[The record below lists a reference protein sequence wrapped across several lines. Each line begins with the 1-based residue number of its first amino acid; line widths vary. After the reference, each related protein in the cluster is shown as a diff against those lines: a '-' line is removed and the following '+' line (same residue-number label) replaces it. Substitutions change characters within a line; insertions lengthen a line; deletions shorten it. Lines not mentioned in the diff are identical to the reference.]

1 MNSLRRK
8 TAARGRHSGHVQRAF
23 TLIELLVV
31 IAIIAILAGL
41 LLPSLVGAR
50 KKTQGI
56 QCMNNHRQLALAWR
70 LYTDDNVDRLPYAS
84 EDPIRLG
91 TFTASWV
98 TGTLDF
104 DPANR
109 ANWDPDYNIKKGAIW
124 PYTGKSLGIYKCPS
138 DHSTITVNRK
148 ILPRVRSMC
157 MNVYLGGW
165 GGTDGGW
172 GVKITNS
179 ILYFKSAD
187 LANPGPSKVFV
198 FVDQREDSINMG
210 NFAVYMG
217 GYPDRPNLYELWDVP
232 ASYHGRAGGFSF
244 ADGHSELHRWLDPR
258 TMPLLNANG
267 LPGQTGSPNNADVPW
282 MQDHATR
289 PVGR

>member
-1 MNSLRRK
+1 MNSQLQK
-8 TAARGRHSGHVQRAF
+8 ADVQNRPSVPERNAF

-41 LLPSLVGAR
+41 LLPSLIGAR

-70 LYTDDNVDRLPYAS
+70 LYGDDNVDRLPYAS
-84 EDPIRLG
+84 EDPLRSG
-91 TFTASWV
+91 TLSASWV

-109 ANWDPDYNIKKGAIW
+109 SNWDPDYNIKKGAIW

-179 ILYFKSAD
+179 ILYFKGAD

-258 TMPLLNANG
+258 TTPPLTPNG
-267 LPGQTGSPNNADVPW
+267 LPGQTSSANNVDVGW
-282 MQDHATR
+282 MQDHASR
-289 PVGR
+289 PVAH